1 MQEDII
7 KYYIDNKHIEDIS
20 GEVSATII
28 REDGFANSEQILR
41 EKTDSQLTA
50 YLCGY
55 DFLAQ
60 KRKED
65 YCRDL
70 PLRIELNNKE
80 LFRGT
85 IRQNDLKVQVTKG
98 IIKVDNIKDES
109 FSNMIAQ
116 FKDVEVPLNSTMTR
130 SGKPIKGLMNIT
142 PTIIALPAYLTF
154 NVFDVIRYLVE
165 FITDNEVGVVSPYLS
180 TANMFISTGYAM
192 RHANGLA
199 EQMFPT
205 VSLGTLLEEV
215 RKATSIYGVM
225 EMQGDKPILRL
236 EKEVDTFGSEVL
248 INIDTLPLGLD
259 ESFDD
264 NQIYNSI
271 QLGGNRKIEQSS
283 EMLENFNNIEVF
295 SCGCNGFK
303 DNVLN
308 LRFNFVVDN
317 DTIVMQSDSAN
328 YNDDEVWNDEIFMF
342 ELTKIGNIYTY
353 FTNNRF
359 KNINILKE
367 WLGSGINCFT
377 KDMLAKYGFLA
388 INRYDFS
395 SWEDGFLYFKNP
407 IESILDRQNSL
418 HNWIYAVDG
427 MPIMTPTQDGTTYF
441 KCQEAG
447 NYTFNSKVS
456 VKGLSAGTYDASTNT
471 ILLKLMKA
479 SSISNAVAG
488 IVLETLTENL
498 IDGYEIVVGEDFQL
512 EIQGSFNLGVNDVVI
527 AMYSITRDPTC
538 YITYQEFSLVRDS
551 LTVLTSED
559 SDHYKPFL
567 AKFKYDLCF
576 EDYEKMRKNKT
587 GIIRINGVDTWIKEV
602 KFNPFGASDFTVKYK
617 DTLC

>member
-20 GEVSATII
+20 GDVSATII

-85 IRQNDLKVQVTKG
+85 IRQNDLKVQITKG

-130 SGKPIKGLMNIT
+130 SGEPINAIPIQRPLMLIV
-142 PTIIALPAYLTF
+142 LRSYLVL
-154 NVFDVIRYLVE
+154 NVLDVIRYLVD
-165 FITDNEVGVVSPYLS
+165 FITDNEVEVISRYLS
-180 TANMFISTGYAM
+180 NANIFISTGYAM
-192 RHANGLA
+192 RHAKGTA

-205 VSLGTLLEEV
+205 LSLSQVLEEV
-215 RKATSIYGVM
+215 RKATSLYGVM
-225 EMQGDKPILRL
+225 TEVAGKPTLIL
-236 EKEVDTFGSEVL
+236 EKEEDTFGSDVL

-264 NQIYNSI
+264 NQIFNSI

-283 EMLENFNNIEVF
+283 ERLENFNNIEVF

-308 LRFNFVVDN
+308 LRFNFIVDN
-317 DTIVMQSDSAN
+317 DTIIRQLDSAN
-328 YNDDEVWNDEIFMF
+328 YNDDKVWNDDIFMF
-342 ELTKIGNIYTY
+342 ELDWLGIY
-353 FTNNRF
+353 NNNQRF
-359 KNINILKE
+359 KNINILNE

-388 INRYDFS
+388 INRDDFS
-395 SWEDGFLYFKNP
+395 SYQLGFLYFKNP

-418 HNWIYAVDG
+418 HNWIYAIDG
-427 MPIMTPTQDGTTYF
+427 MPMIMTPTQDGTTYF

-488 IVLETLTENL
+488 IILETLTENL

-512 EIQGSFNLGVNDVVI
+512 EIQGSFNLAVNDVVI
-527 AMYSITRDPTC
+527 AMYEITRNPTC

-551 LTVLTSED
+551 LTVLTSEN

-617 DTLC
+617 NTLC

>member
-20 GEVSATII
+20 GDVSATII

-41 EKTDSQLTA
+41 EKTDSKLTA

-130 SGKPIKGLMNIT
+130 SGEPINAIPIQTPLMLIV
-142 PTIIALPAYLTF
+142 ARSYLVL
-154 NVFDVIRYLVE
+154 NVLDVIRYLVD
-165 FITDNEVGVVSPYLS
+165 FITDNEVEVISRYLS
-180 TANMFISTGYAM
+180 NANIFISTGYAM
-192 RHANGLA
+192 RHAKGTA

-205 VSLGTLLEEV
+205 LSLSQVLEEV
-215 RKATSIYGVM
+215 RKATSLYGVM
-225 EMQGDKPILRL
+225 TEVAGKPTLIL
-236 EKEVDTFGSEVL
+236 EKEEDTFGSDVL

-264 NQIYNSI
+264 NQIFNSI

-283 EMLENFNNIEVF
+283 ERLENFNNIEVF

-308 LRFNFVVDN
+308 LRFNFIVDN
-317 DTIVMQSDSAN
+317 DTIIRQLDSAN
-328 YNDDEVWNDEIFMF
+328 YNDDEVWNDDIFMF
-342 ELTKIGNIYTY
+342 ELDWLGIY
-353 FTNNRF
+353 NNNQRF
-359 KNINILKE
+359 KNINILNE

-388 INRYDFS
+388 INRDDFS
-395 SWEDGFLYFKNP
+395 SYQLGFLYFKNP

-418 HNWIYAVDG
+418 HNWIYAIDG
-427 MPIMTPTQDGTTYF
+427 MPMIMTPTQDGTTYF

-488 IVLETLTENL
+488 IILETLTENL

-512 EIQGSFNLGVNDVVI
+512 EIQGSFSLAVNDVVI
-527 AMYSITRDPTC
+527 AMYEITRDPTC

-551 LTVLTSED
+551 LTVLTSEN

-576 EDYEKMRKNKT
+576 EDYEKIRKNKT

>member
-85 IRQNDLKVQVTKG
+85 IRQNDLKVQITKG

-130 SGKPIKGLMNIT
+130 SGEPINAIPILRPLMLIV
-142 PTIIALPAYLTF
+142 LRSYLVL
-154 NVFDVIRYLVE
+154 NVLDVIRYLVD
-165 FITDNEVGVVSPYLS
+165 FITDNEVEVISRYLS
-180 TANMFISTGYAM
+180 NANIFISTGYAM
-192 RHANGLA
+192 RHAKGTA

-205 VSLGTLLEEV
+205 LSLSQVLEEV
-215 RKATSIYGVM
+215 RKATSLYGVM
-225 EMQGDKPILRL
+225 TEVAGKPTLIL
-236 EKEVDTFGSEVL
+236 EKEEDTFGSDVL

-264 NQIYNSI
+264 NQIFNSI

-283 EMLENFNNIEVF
+283 ERLENFNNIEVF

-308 LRFNFVVDN
+308 LRFNFIVDN
-317 DTIVMQSDSAN
+317 DTIIRQLDSAN
-328 YNDDEVWNDEIFMF
+328 YNDDKVWNDDIFMF
-342 ELTKIGNIYTY
+342 ELDWLGIY
-353 FTNNRF
+353 NNNQRF
-359 KNINILKE
+359 KNINILNE

-388 INRYDFS
+388 INRDDFS
-395 SWEDGFLYFKNP
+395 SYQLGFLYFKNP

-418 HNWIYAVDG
+418 HNWIYAIDG
-427 MPIMTPTQDGTTYF
+427 MPMIMTPTQDGTTYF

-488 IVLETLTENL
+488 IILETLTENL

-512 EIQGSFNLGVNDVVI
+512 EIQGSFNLAVNDVVI
-527 AMYSITRDPTC
+527 AMYEITRNPTC

-551 LTVLTSED
+551 LTVLTSEN

>member
-85 IRQNDLKVQVTKG
+85 IRQNDLKVQITKG

-116 FKDVEVPLNSTMTR
+116 FKDFEVPLNSTMTR
-130 SGKPIKGLMNIT
+130 SGEPINAIPIQRPLMLIV
-142 PTIIALPAYLTF
+142 LRSYLVL
-154 NVFDVIRYLVE
+154 NVLDVIRYLVD
-165 FITDNEVGVVSPYLS
+165 FITDNEVEVISRYLS
-180 TANMFISTGYAM
+180 NANIFISTGYAM
-192 RHANGLA
+192 RHAKGTA

-205 VSLGTLLEEV
+205 LSLSQVLEEV
-215 RKATSIYGVM
+215 RKATSLYGVM
-225 EMQGDKPILRL
+225 TEVAGKPTLIL
-236 EKEVDTFGSEVL
+236 EKEEDTFGSDVL

-264 NQIYNSI
+264 NQIFNSI

-283 EMLENFNNIEVF
+283 ERLENFNNIEVF

-308 LRFNFVVDN
+308 LRFNFIVDN
-317 DTIVMQSDSAN
+317 DTIIRQLDSAN
-328 YNDDEVWNDEIFMF
+328 YNDDKVWNDDIFMF
-342 ELTKIGNIYTY
+342 ELDGLGIY
-353 FTNNRF
+353 NNNQRF
-359 KNINILKE
+359 KNINILNE

-388 INRYDFS
+388 INRDDFG
-395 SWEDGFLYFKNP
+395 SWELGFLYFKNP

-418 HNWIYAVDG
+418 HNWIYAIDG
-427 MPIMTPTQDGTTYF
+427 MPMIMTPTQDGTTYF

-488 IVLETLTENL
+488 IILETLTENL

-512 EIQGSFNLGVNDVVI
+512 EIQGSFNLAVNDVVI
-527 AMYSITRDPTC
+527 AMYEITRNPTC

-551 LTVLTSED
+551 LTVLTSEN

>member
-41 EKTDSQLTA
+41 EKTDSKLTA

-130 SGKPIKGLMNIT
+130 SGEPINAIPILRPLMLIV
-142 PTIIALPAYLTF
+142 LRSYLVL
-154 NVFDVIRYLVE
+154 NVLDVIRYLVD
-165 FITDNEVGVVSPYLS
+165 FITDNEVEVISRYLS
-180 TANMFISTGYAM
+180 NANIFISTGYAM
-192 RHANGLA
+192 RHAKGTA

-205 VSLGTLLEEV
+205 LSLSQVLEEV
-215 RKATSIYGVM
+215 RKATSLYGVM
-225 EMQGDKPILRL
+225 TEVAGKPTLIL
-236 EKEVDTFGSEVL
+236 EKEEDTFGSDVL

-264 NQIYNSI
+264 NQIFNSI

-283 EMLENFNNIEVF
+283 ERLENFNNIEVF

-308 LRFNFVVDN
+308 LRFNFIVDN
-317 DTIVMQSDSAN
+317 DTIIRQLDSAN
-328 YNDDEVWNDEIFMF
+328 YNDDEVWNDDIFMF
-342 ELTKIGNIYTY
+342 ELDWLGIY
-353 FTNNRF
+353 NNNQRF
-359 KNINILKE
+359 KNINILNE

-388 INRYDFS
+388 INRDDFS
-395 SWEDGFLYFKNP
+395 SYQLGFLYFKNP

-418 HNWIYAVDG
+418 HNWIYAIDG
-427 MPIMTPTQDGTTYF
+427 MPMIMTPTQDGTTYF

-488 IVLETLTENL
+488 IILETLTENL

-512 EIQGSFNLGVNDVVI
+512 EIQGSFNLAVNDVVI
-527 AMYSITRDPTC
+527 AMYEITRDPTC

-551 LTVLTSED
+551 LTVLTSEN
-559 SDHYKPFL
+559 SDYYKPFL

-576 EDYEKMRKNKT
+576 EDYEKIRKNKT

-617 DTLC
+617 NTLC

>member
-20 GEVSATII
+20 GDVSATII

-41 EKTDSQLTA
+41 EKTDSKLTA

-130 SGKPIKGLMNIT
+130 SGEPINAIPILRPLMLIV
-142 PTIIALPAYLTF
+142 LRSYLVL
-154 NVFDVIRYLVE
+154 NVLDVIRYLVD
-165 FITDNEVGVVSPYLS
+165 FITDNEVEVISRYLS
-180 TANMFISTGYAM
+180 NANIFISTGYAM
-192 RHANGLA
+192 RHAKGTA

-205 VSLGTLLEEV
+205 LSLSQVLEEV
-215 RKATSIYGVM
+215 RKATSLYGVM
-225 EMQGDKPILRL
+225 TEVAGKPTLIL
-236 EKEVDTFGSEVL
+236 EKEEDTFGSDVL

-264 NQIYNSI
+264 NQIFNSI

-283 EMLENFNNIEVF
+283 ERLENFNNIEVF

-308 LRFNFVVDN
+308 LRFNFIVDN
-317 DTIVMQSDSAN
+317 DTIIRQLDSAN
-328 YNDDEVWNDEIFMF
+328 YNDDKVWNDDIFMF
-342 ELTKIGNIYTY
+342 ELDWLGIY
-353 FTNNRF
+353 NNNQRF
-359 KNINILKE
+359 KNINILNE

-388 INRYDFS
+388 INRDDFS
-395 SWEDGFLYFKNP
+395 SYQLGFLYFKNP

-418 HNWIYAVDG
+418 HNWIYAIDG
-427 MPIMTPTQDGTTYF
+427 MPMIMTPTQDGTTYF

-488 IVLETLTENL
+488 IILETLTENL

-512 EIQGSFNLGVNDVVI
+512 EIQGSFNLAVNDVVI
-527 AMYSITRDPTC
+527 AMYEITRDPTC

-551 LTVLTSED
+551 LTVLTSEN
-559 SDHYKPFL
+559 SDYYKPFL

-576 EDYEKMRKNKT
+576 EDYEKIRKNKT

-617 DTLC
+617 NTLC

>member
-20 GEVSATII
+20 GDVSATII

-130 SGKPIKGLMNIT
+130 SGEPINAIPIQRPLMLIV
-142 PTIIALPAYLTF
+142 LRSYLVL
-154 NVFDVIRYLVE
+154 NVLDVIRYLVD
-165 FITDNEVGVVSPYLS
+165 FITDNEVEVISRYLS
-180 TANMFISTGYAM
+180 NANIFISTGYAM
-192 RHANGLA
+192 RHAKGTA

-205 VSLGTLLEEV
+205 LSLSQVLEEV
-215 RKATSIYGVM
+215 RKATSLYGVM
-225 EMQGDKPILRL
+225 TEVAGKPTLIL
-236 EKEVDTFGSEVL
+236 EKEEDTFGSDVL

-264 NQIYNSI
+264 NQIFNSI

-283 EMLENFNNIEVF
+283 ERLENFNNIEVF

-308 LRFNFVVDN
+308 LRFNFIVDN
-317 DTIVMQSDSAN
+317 DTIIRQLDSAN
-328 YNDDEVWNDEIFMF
+328 YNDDKVWNDDIFMF
-342 ELTKIGNIYTY
+342 ELDGLGIY
-353 FTNNRF
+353 NNNQRF
-359 KNINILKE
+359 KNINILNE

-388 INRYDFS
+388 INRDDFS
-395 SWEDGFLYFKNP
+395 SYQLGFLYFKNP

-418 HNWIYAVDG
+418 HNWIYAIDG

-488 IVLETLTENL
+488 IILETLTENL

-512 EIQGSFNLGVNDVVI
+512 EIQGSFNLAVNDVVI
-527 AMYSITRDPTC
+527 AMYEITRNPTC

-551 LTVLTSED
+551 LTVLTSEN
-559 SDHYKPFL
+559 SDYYKPFL

>member
-41 EKTDSQLTA
+41 EKTDSKLTA

-130 SGKPIKGLMNIT
+130 SGEPINAIPILRPLMLIV
-142 PTIIALPAYLTF
+142 LRSYLVL
-154 NVFDVIRYLVE
+154 NVLDVIRYLVD
-165 FITDNEVGVVSPYLS
+165 FITDNEVEVISRYLS
-180 TANMFISTGYAM
+180 NANIFISTGYAM
-192 RHANGLA
+192 RHAKGTA

-205 VSLGTLLEEV
+205 LSLSQVLEEV
-215 RKATSIYGVM
+215 RKATSLYGVM
-225 EMQGDKPILRL
+225 TEVAGKPTLIL
-236 EKEVDTFGSEVL
+236 EKEEDTFGSDVL

-264 NQIYNSI
+264 NQIFNSI

-283 EMLENFNNIEVF
+283 ERLENFNNIEVF

-308 LRFNFVVDN
+308 LRFNFIVDN
-317 DTIVMQSDSAN
+317 DTIIRQLDSAN
-328 YNDDEVWNDEIFMF
+328 YNDDKVWNDDIFMF
-342 ELTKIGNIYTY
+342 ELDWLGIY
-353 FTNNRF
+353 NNNQRF
-359 KNINILKE
+359 KNINILNE

-388 INRYDFS
+388 INRDDFS
-395 SWEDGFLYFKNP
+395 SYQLGFLYFKNP

-418 HNWIYAVDG
+418 HNWIYAIDG
-427 MPIMTPTQDGTTYF
+427 MPMIMTPTQDGTTYF

-488 IVLETLTENL
+488 IILETLTENL

-512 EIQGSFNLGVNDVVI
+512 EIQGSFNLAVNDVVI
-527 AMYSITRDPTC
+527 AMYEITRDPTC

-551 LTVLTSED
+551 LTVLTSEN

-617 DTLC
+617 NTLC

>member
-20 GEVSATII
+20 GDVSATII

-41 EKTDSQLTA
+41 EKTDSKLTA

-85 IRQNDLKVQVTKG
+85 IRQNDLKVQITKG

-130 SGKPIKGLMNIT
+130 SGEPINAIPIQRPLMLIV
-142 PTIIALPAYLTF
+142 LRSYLVL
-154 NVFDVIRYLVE
+154 NVLDVIRYLVD
-165 FITDNEVGVVSPYLS
+165 FITDNEVEVISRYLS
-180 TANMFISTGYAM
+180 NANIFISTGYAM
-192 RHANGLA
+192 RHAKGTA

-205 VSLGTLLEEV
+205 LSLSQVLEEV
-215 RKATSIYGVM
+215 RKATSLYGVM
-225 EMQGDKPILRL
+225 TEVAGKPTLIL
-236 EKEVDTFGSEVL
+236 EKEEDTFGSDVL

-264 NQIYNSI
+264 NQIFNSI

-283 EMLENFNNIEVF
+283 ERLENFNNIEVF

-308 LRFNFVVDN
+308 LRFNFIVDN
-317 DTIVMQSDSAN
+317 DTIIRQLDSAN
-328 YNDDEVWNDEIFMF
+328 YNDDKVWNDDIFMF
-342 ELTKIGNIYTY
+342 ELDGLGIY
-353 FTNNRF
+353 NNNQRF
-359 KNINILKE
+359 KNINILNE

-388 INRYDFS
+388 INRDDFS
-395 SWEDGFLYFKNP
+395 SYQLGFLYFKNP

-418 HNWIYAVDG
+418 HNWIYAIDG
-427 MPIMTPTQDGTTYF
+427 MPMIMTPTQDGTTYF

-488 IVLETLTENL
+488 IILETLTENL

-512 EIQGSFNLGVNDVVI
+512 EIQGSFNLAVNDVVI
-527 AMYSITRDPTC
+527 AMYEITRNPTC

-551 LTVLTSED
+551 LTVLTSEN
-559 SDHYKPFL
+559 SDYYKPFL

-617 DTLC
+617 NTLC

>member
-20 GEVSATII
+20 GDVSATII

-116 FKDVEVPLNSTMTR
+116 FKDFEVPLNSTMTR
-130 SGKPIKGLMNIT
+130 SGEPINAIPIQRPLMLIV
-142 PTIIALPAYLTF
+142 LRSYLVL
-154 NVFDVIRYLVE
+154 NVLDVIRYLVD
-165 FITDNEVGVVSPYLS
+165 FITDNEVEVISRYLS
-180 TANMFISTGYAM
+180 NANIFISTGYAM
-192 RHANGLA
+192 RHAKGTA

-205 VSLGTLLEEV
+205 LSLSQVLEEV
-215 RKATSIYGVM
+215 RKATSLYGVM
-225 EMQGDKPILRL
+225 TEVAGKPTLIL
-236 EKEVDTFGSEVL
+236 EKEEDTFGSDVL

-264 NQIYNSI
+264 NQIFNSI

-283 EMLENFNNIEVF
+283 ERLENFNNIEVF

-308 LRFNFVVDN
+308 LRFNFIVDN
-317 DTIVMQSDSAN
+317 DTIIRQLDSAN
-328 YNDDEVWNDEIFMF
+328 YNDDKVWNDDIFMF
-342 ELTKIGNIYTY
+342 ELDWLGIY
-353 FTNNRF
+353 NNNQRF
-359 KNINILKE
+359 KNINILNE

-388 INRYDFS
+388 INRDDFS
-395 SWEDGFLYFKNP
+395 SYQLGFLYFKNP
-407 IESILDRQNSL
+407 IERILDRQNSL
-418 HNWIYAVDG
+418 HNWIYAIDG
-427 MPIMTPTQDGTTYF
+427 MPMIMTPTQDGTTYF

-488 IVLETLTENL
+488 IVMETLTENL

-512 EIQGSFNLGVNDVVI
+512 EIQGSFNLAVNDVVI
-527 AMYSITRDPTC
+527 AMYEITRDPTC

-551 LTVLTSED
+551 LTVLTSEN
-559 SDHYKPFL
+559 SDYYKPFL

>member
-20 GEVSATII
+20 GDVSATII

-130 SGKPIKGLMNIT
+130 SGEPINAIPILRPLMLIV
-142 PTIIALPAYLTF
+142 LRSYLVL
-154 NVFDVIRYLVE
+154 NVLDVIRYLVD
-165 FITDNEVGVVSPYLS
+165 FITDNEVEVISRYLS
-180 TANMFISTGYAM
+180 NANIFISTGYAM
-192 RHANGLA
+192 RHAKGTA

-205 VSLGTLLEEV
+205 LSLSQVLEEV
-215 RKATSIYGVM
+215 RKATSLYGVM
-225 EMQGDKPILRL
+225 TEVAGKPTLIL
-236 EKEVDTFGSEVL
+236 EKEEDTFGSDVL

-264 NQIYNSI
+264 NQIFNSI

-283 EMLENFNNIEVF
+283 ERLENFNNIEVF

-308 LRFNFVVDN
+308 LRFNFIVDN
-317 DTIVMQSDSAN
+317 DTIIRQLDSAN
-328 YNDDEVWNDEIFMF
+328 YNDDKVWNDDIFMF
-342 ELTKIGNIYTY
+342 ELDWLGIY
-353 FTNNRF
+353 NNNQRF
-359 KNINILKE
+359 KNINILNE

-388 INRYDFS
+388 INRDDFS
-395 SWEDGFLYFKNP
+395 SYQLGFLYFKNP

-418 HNWIYAVDG
+418 HNWIYAIDG
-427 MPIMTPTQDGTTYF
+427 MPMIMTPTQDGTTYF

-488 IVLETLTENL
+488 IILETLTENL

-512 EIQGSFNLGVNDVVI
+512 EIQGSFNLAVNDVVI
-527 AMYSITRDPTC
+527 AMYEITRDPTC

-551 LTVLTSED
+551 LTVLTSEN

-576 EDYEKMRKNKT
+576 EDYEKIRKNKT

>member
-20 GEVSATII
+20 GDVSATII

-85 IRQNDLKVQVTKG
+85 IRQNDLKVQITKG

-130 SGKPIKGLMNIT
+130 SGEPINAIPILRPLMLIV
-142 PTIIALPAYLTF
+142 LRSYLVL
-154 NVFDVIRYLVE
+154 NVLDVIRYLVD
-165 FITDNEVGVVSPYLS
+165 FITDNEVEVISRYLS
-180 TANMFISTGYAM
+180 NANIFISTGYAM
-192 RHANGLA
+192 RHAKGTA

-205 VSLGTLLEEV
+205 LSLSQVLEEV
-215 RKATSIYGVM
+215 RKATSLYGVM
-225 EMQGDKPILRL
+225 TEVAGKPTLIL
-236 EKEVDTFGSEVL
+236 EKEEDTFGSDVL
-248 INIDTLPLGLD
+248 INIDTLPFGLE

-264 NQIYNSI
+264 NQIFNSI

-283 EMLENFNNIEVF
+283 ERLENFNNIEVF

-308 LRFNFVVDN
+308 LRFNFIVDN
-317 DTIVMQSDSAN
+317 DTIIRQLDSAN
-328 YNDDEVWNDEIFMF
+328 YNDDKVWNDDIFMF
-342 ELTKIGNIYTY
+342 ELDGLGIY
-353 FTNNRF
+353 NNNQRF
-359 KNINILKE
+359 KNINILNE

-388 INRYDFS
+388 INRDDFS
-395 SWEDGFLYFKNP
+395 SYQLGFLYFKNP

-418 HNWIYAVDG
+418 HNWIYAIDG
-427 MPIMTPTQDGTTYF
+427 MPMIMTPTQDGTTYF

-512 EIQGSFNLGVNDVVI
+512 EIQGSFNLAVNDVVI
-527 AMYSITRDPTC
+527 AMYEITRNPTC

-551 LTVLTSED
+551 LTVLTSEN

-617 DTLC
+617 NTLC

>member
-20 GEVSATII
+20 GDVSATII

-41 EKTDSQLTA
+41 EKTDSKLTA

-85 IRQNDLKVQVTKG
+85 IRQNDLKVQITKG

-130 SGKPIKGLMNIT
+130 SGEPINAIPIQRPLMLIV
-142 PTIIALPAYLTF
+142 LRSYLVL
-154 NVFDVIRYLVE
+154 NVLDVIRYLVD
-165 FITDNEVGVVSPYLS
+165 FITDNEVEVISRYLS
-180 TANMFISTGYAM
+180 NANIFISTGYAM
-192 RHANGLA
+192 RHAKGTA

-205 VSLGTLLEEV
+205 LSLSQVLEEV
-215 RKATSIYGVM
+215 RKATSLYGVM
-225 EMQGDKPILRL
+225 TEVAGKPTLIL
-236 EKEVDTFGSEVL
+236 EKEEDTFGSDVL

-264 NQIYNSI
+264 NQIFNSI

-283 EMLENFNNIEVF
+283 ERLENFNNIEVF

-308 LRFNFVVDN
+308 LRFNFIVDN
-317 DTIVMQSDSAN
+317 DTIIRQLDSAN
-328 YNDDEVWNDEIFMF
+328 YNDDKVWNDDIFMF
-342 ELTKIGNIYTY
+342 ELDGLGIY
-353 FTNNRF
+353 NNNQRF
-359 KNINILKE
+359 KNINILNE

-388 INRYDFS
+388 INRDDFS
-395 SWEDGFLYFKNP
+395 SYQLGFLYFKNP

-418 HNWIYAVDG
+418 HNWIYAIDG

-488 IVLETLTENL
+488 IILETLTENL

-512 EIQGSFNLGVNDVVI
+512 EIQGSFNLAVNDVVI
-527 AMYSITRDPTC
+527 AMYEITRNPTC

-551 LTVLTSED
+551 LTVLTSEN

-617 DTLC
+617 NTLC

>member
-116 FKDVEVPLNSTMTR
+116 FKDFEVPLNSTMTR
-130 SGKPIKGLMNIT
+130 SGEPINAIPILRPLMLIV
-142 PTIIALPAYLTF
+142 LRSYLVL
-154 NVFDVIRYLVE
+154 NVLDVIRYLVD
-165 FITDNEVGVVSPYLS
+165 FITDNEVEVISRYLS
-180 TANMFISTGYAM
+180 NANIFISTGYAM
-192 RHANGLA
+192 RHAKGTA

-205 VSLGTLLEEV
+205 LSLSQVLEEV
-215 RKATSIYGVM
+215 RKATSLYGVM
-225 EMQGDKPILRL
+225 TEVAGKPTLIL
-236 EKEVDTFGSEVL
+236 EKEEDTFGSDVL

-264 NQIYNSI
+264 NQIFNSI

-283 EMLENFNNIEVF
+283 ERLENFNNIEVF

-308 LRFNFVVDN
+308 LRFNFIVDN
-317 DTIVMQSDSAN
+317 DTIIRQLDSAN
-328 YNDDEVWNDEIFMF
+328 YNDDKVWNDDIFMF
-342 ELTKIGNIYTY
+342 ELDWLGIY
-353 FTNNRF
+353 NNNQRF
-359 KNINILKE
+359 KNINILNE

-388 INRYDFS
+388 INRDDFS
-395 SWEDGFLYFKNP
+395 SYQLGFLYFKNP

-418 HNWIYAVDG
+418 HNWIYAIDG
-427 MPIMTPTQDGTTYF
+427 MPMIMTPTQDGTTYF

-488 IVLETLTENL
+488 IILETLTENL

-512 EIQGSFNLGVNDVVI
+512 EIQGSFNLAVNDVVI
-527 AMYSITRDPTC
+527 AMYEITRDPTC

-551 LTVLTSED
+551 LTVLTSEN
-559 SDHYKPFL
+559 SDYYKPFL

-617 DTLC
+617 NTLC

>member
-41 EKTDSQLTA
+41 EKTDSKLTA

-130 SGKPIKGLMNIT
+130 SGEPINAIPIQRPLMLIV
-142 PTIIALPAYLTF
+142 LRSYLVL
-154 NVFDVIRYLVE
+154 NVLDVIRYLVD
-165 FITDNEVGVVSPYLS
+165 FITDNEVEVISRYLS
-180 TANMFISTGYAM
+180 NANIFISTGYAM
-192 RHANGLA
+192 RHAKGTA

-205 VSLGTLLEEV
+205 LSLSQVLEEV
-215 RKATSIYGVM
+215 RKATSLYGVM
-225 EMQGDKPILRL
+225 TEVAGKPTLIL
-236 EKEVDTFGSEVL
+236 EKEEDTFGSDVL

-264 NQIYNSI
+264 NQIFNSI

-283 EMLENFNNIEVF
+283 ERLENFNNIEVF

-308 LRFNFVVDN
+308 LRFNFIVDN
-317 DTIVMQSDSAN
+317 DTIIRQLDSAN
-328 YNDDEVWNDEIFMF
+328 YNDDEVWNDDIFMF
-342 ELTKIGNIYTY
+342 ELDWLGIY
-353 FTNNRF
+353 NNNQRF
-359 KNINILKE
+359 KNINILNE

-388 INRYDFS
+388 INRDDFS
-395 SWEDGFLYFKNP
+395 SYQLGFLYFKNP

-418 HNWIYAVDG
+418 HNWIYAIDG
-427 MPIMTPTQDGTTYF
+427 MPMIMTPTQDGTTYF

-512 EIQGSFNLGVNDVVI
+512 EIQGSFNLAVNDVVI
-527 AMYSITRDPTC
+527 AMYEITRDPTC

-551 LTVLTSED
+551 LTVLTSEN

-617 DTLC
+617 NTLC

>member
-20 GEVSATII
+20 GDVSATII

-41 EKTDSQLTA
+41 EKTDSKLTA

-85 IRQNDLKVQVTKG
+85 IRQNDLKVQITKG

-116 FKDVEVPLNSTMTR
+116 FKDFEVPLNSTMTR
-130 SGKPIKGLMNIT
+130 SGEPINAIPIQRPLMLIV
-142 PTIIALPAYLTF
+142 LRSYLVL
-154 NVFDVIRYLVE
+154 NVLDVIRYLVD
-165 FITDNEVGVVSPYLS
+165 FITDNEVEVISRYLS
-180 TANMFISTGYAM
+180 NANIFISTGYAM
-192 RHANGLA
+192 RHAKGTA

-205 VSLGTLLEEV
+205 LSLSQVLEEV
-215 RKATSIYGVM
+215 RKATSLYGVM
-225 EMQGDKPILRL
+225 TEVAGKPTLIL
-236 EKEVDTFGSEVL
+236 EKEEDTFGSDVL

-264 NQIYNSI
+264 NQIFNSI

-283 EMLENFNNIEVF
+283 ERLENFNNIEVF

-308 LRFNFVVDN
+308 LRFNFIVDN
-317 DTIVMQSDSAN
+317 DTIIRQLDSAN
-328 YNDDEVWNDEIFMF
+328 YNDDEVWNDDIFMF
-342 ELTKIGNIYTY
+342 ELDGLGIY
-353 FTNNRF
+353 NNNQRF
-359 KNINILKE
+359 KNINILNE

-388 INRYDFS
+388 INRDDFS
-395 SWEDGFLYFKNP
+395 SYQLGFLYFKNP

-418 HNWIYAVDG
+418 HNWIYAIDG
-427 MPIMTPTQDGTTYF
+427 MPMIMTPTQDGTTYF

-488 IVLETLTENL
+488 IILETLTENL

-512 EIQGSFNLGVNDVVI
+512 EIQGSFNLAVNDVVI
-527 AMYSITRDPTC
+527 AMYEITRDPTC

-551 LTVLTSED
+551 LTVLTSEN

>member
-20 GEVSATII
+20 GDVSATII

-41 EKTDSQLTA
+41 EKTDSKLTA

-130 SGKPIKGLMNIT
+130 SGEPINAIPILRPLMLIV
-142 PTIIALPAYLTF
+142 LRSYLVL
-154 NVFDVIRYLVE
+154 NVLDVIRYLVD
-165 FITDNEVGVVSPYLS
+165 FITDNEVEVISRYLS
-180 TANMFISTGYAM
+180 NANIFISTGYAM
-192 RHANGLA
+192 RHAKGTA

-205 VSLGTLLEEV
+205 LSLSQVLEEV
-215 RKATSIYGVM
+215 RKATSLYGVM
-225 EMQGDKPILRL
+225 TEVAGKPTLIL
-236 EKEVDTFGSEVL
+236 EKEEDTFGSDVL
-248 INIDTLPLGLD
+248 INIDTLPFGLE

-264 NQIYNSI
+264 NQIFNSI

-283 EMLENFNNIEVF
+283 ERLENFNNIEVF

-308 LRFNFVVDN
+308 LRFNFIVDN
-317 DTIVMQSDSAN
+317 DTIIRQLDSAN
-328 YNDDEVWNDEIFMF
+328 YNDDKVWNDDIFMF
-342 ELTKIGNIYTY
+342 ELDWLGIY
-353 FTNNRF
+353 NNNQRF
-359 KNINILKE
+359 KNINILNE

-388 INRYDFS
+388 INRDDFS
-395 SWEDGFLYFKNP
+395 SYQLGFLYFKNP

-418 HNWIYAVDG
+418 HNWIYAIDG
-427 MPIMTPTQDGTTYF
+427 MPMIMTPTQDGTTYF

-488 IVLETLTENL
+488 IILETLTENL

-512 EIQGSFNLGVNDVVI
+512 EIQGSFNLAVNDVVI
-527 AMYSITRDPTC
+527 AMYEITRDPTC

-551 LTVLTSED
+551 LTVLTSEN
-559 SDHYKPFL
+559 SDYYKPFL

-617 DTLC
+617 NTLC

>member
-20 GEVSATII
+20 GDVSATII

-41 EKTDSQLTA
+41 EKTDSKLTA

-116 FKDVEVPLNSTMTR
+116 FKDFEVPLNSTMTR
-130 SGKPIKGLMNIT
+130 SGEPINAIPIQRPLMLIV
-142 PTIIALPAYLTF
+142 LRSYLVL
-154 NVFDVIRYLVE
+154 NVLDVIRYLVD
-165 FITDNEVGVVSPYLS
+165 FITDNEVEVSSRYLS
-180 TANMFISTGYAM
+180 NANIFISTGYAM
-192 RHANGLA
+192 RHAKGTA

-205 VSLGTLLEEV
+205 LSLSQVLEEV
-215 RKATSIYGVM
+215 RKATSLYGVM
-225 EMQGDKPILRL
+225 TEVAGKPTLIL
-236 EKEVDTFGSEVL
+236 EKEEDTFGSDVL

-264 NQIYNSI
+264 NQIFNSI

-283 EMLENFNNIEVF
+283 ERLENFNNIEVF

-308 LRFNFVVDN
+308 LRFNFIVDN
-317 DTIVMQSDSAN
+317 DTIIRQLDSAN
-328 YNDDEVWNDEIFMF
+328 YNDDKVWNDDIFMF
-342 ELTKIGNIYTY
+342 ELDGLGIY
-353 FTNNRF
+353 NNNQRF
-359 KNINILKE
+359 KNINILNE

-388 INRYDFS
+388 INRDDFG
-395 SWEDGFLYFKNP
+395 SWELGFLYFKNP

-418 HNWIYAVDG
+418 HNWIYAIDG
-427 MPIMTPTQDGTTYF
+427 MPMIMTPTQDGTTYF

-488 IVLETLTENL
+488 IILETLTENL

-512 EIQGSFNLGVNDVVI
+512 EIQGSFNLAVNDVVI
-527 AMYSITRDPTC
+527 AMYEITRNPTC

-551 LTVLTSED
+551 LTVLTSEN

-617 DTLC
+617 NTLC

>member
-116 FKDVEVPLNSTMTR
+116 FKDIKVPLNSTMTR
-130 SGKPIKGLMNIT
+130 SGEPINAIPILKPLMLIV
-142 PTIIALPAYLTF
+142 ARSYLVL
-154 NVFDVIRYLVE
+154 NVLDVIRYLVD
-165 FITDNEVGVVSPYLS
+165 FITDNEVEVISRYLS
-180 TANMFISTGYAM
+180 NANIFISTGYAM
-192 RHANGLA
+192 RHAKGTA

-205 VSLGTLLEEV
+205 LSLSQILEEV
-215 RKATSIYGVM
+215 RKATSLYGVM
-225 EMQGDKPILRL
+225 TEVAGKPTLML
-236 EKEVDTFGSEVL
+236 EKEVDTFGSDVL

-264 NQIYNSI
+264 NQIFNSI

-283 EMLENFNNIEVF
+283 ERLENFNNIEVF

-308 LRFNFVVDN
+308 LRFNFIVDN
-317 DTIVMQSDSAN
+317 DTIIMQLDSAN
-328 YNDDEVWNDEIFMF
+328 YNDDEVWNDDIFMF
-342 ELTKIGNIYTY
+342 ELDWLGIY
-353 FTNNRF
+353 NNNQRF

-388 INRYDFS
+388 INRDDFS
-395 SWEDGFLYFKNP
+395 SYQDGFLYFKNP

-427 MPIMTPTQDGTTYF
+427 MPIMTPTQVGTTYF

-488 IVLETLTENL
+488 IILETLTENL

-512 EIQGSFNLGVNDVVI
+512 EIQGSFNLAVNDVVI
-527 AMYSITRDPTC
+527 AMYSITRNPTC

-551 LTVLTSED
+551 LTVITSEN
-559 SDHYKPFL
+559 SDYYKPFL

>member
-20 GEVSATII
+20 GDVSATII

-116 FKDVEVPLNSTMTR
+116 FKDFEVPLNSTMTR
-130 SGKPIKGLMNIT
+130 SGEPINAIPILRPLMLIV
-142 PTIIALPAYLTF
+142 LRSYLVL
-154 NVFDVIRYLVE
+154 NVLDVIRYLVD
-165 FITDNEVGVVSPYLS
+165 FITDNEVEVSSRYLS
-180 TANMFISTGYAM
+180 NANIFISTGYAM
-192 RHANGLA
+192 RHAKGTA

-205 VSLGTLLEEV
+205 LSLSQVLEEV
-215 RKATSIYGVM
+215 RKATSLYGVM
-225 EMQGDKPILRL
+225 TEVAGKPTLIL
-236 EKEVDTFGSEVL
+236 EKEEDTFGSDVL

-264 NQIYNSI
+264 NQIFNSI

-283 EMLENFNNIEVF
+283 ERLENFNNIEVF

-308 LRFNFVVDN
+308 LRFNFIVDN
-317 DTIVMQSDSAN
+317 DTIIRQLDSAN
-328 YNDDEVWNDEIFMF
+328 YNDDEVWNDDIFMF
-342 ELTKIGNIYTY
+342 ELDGLGIY
-353 FTNNRF
+353 NNNQRF
-359 KNINILKE
+359 KNINILNE

-388 INRYDFS
+388 INRDDFS
-395 SWEDGFLYFKNP
+395 SYQLGFLYFKNP

-418 HNWIYAVDG
+418 HNWIYAIDG
-427 MPIMTPTQDGTTYF
+427 MPMIMTPTQDGTTYF

-488 IVLETLTENL
+488 IILETLTENL

-512 EIQGSFNLGVNDVVI
+512 EIQGSFNLAVNDVVI
-527 AMYSITRDPTC
+527 AMYEITRDPTC

-551 LTVLTSED
+551 LTVLTSEN
-559 SDHYKPFL
+559 SDYYKPFL

>member
-20 GEVSATII
+20 GDVSATII

-70 PLRIELNNKE
+70 PLRIELNDRE

-85 IRQNDLKVQVTKG
+85 IRQNDFKVQVTKG

-130 SGKPIKGLMNIT
+130 SGEPINAIPIQTPLMLIV
-142 PTIIALPAYLTF
+142 ARSYLVL
-154 NVFDVIRYLVE
+154 NVLDVIRYLVD
-165 FITDNEVGVVSPYLS
+165 FITDNEVEVISRYLS
-180 TANMFISTGYAM
+180 NANIFISTGYAM
-192 RHANGLA
+192 RHAKGTA

-205 VSLGTLLEEV
+205 LSLSQVLEEV
-215 RKATSIYGVM
+215 RKATSLYGVM
-225 EMQGDKPILRL
+225 TEVAGKPTLIL
-236 EKEVDTFGSEVL
+236 EKEEDTFGSDVL

-264 NQIYNSI
+264 NQIFNSI

-283 EMLENFNNIEVF
+283 ERLENFNNIEVF

-308 LRFNFVVDN
+308 LRFNFIVDN
-317 DTIVMQSDSAN
+317 DTIIMQLDSAN
-328 YNDDEVWNDEIFMF
+328 YNDDEVWNDDIFMF
-342 ELTKIGNIYTY
+342 ELDWLGIY
-353 FTNNRF
+353 NNNQRF

-388 INRYDFS
+388 INRADFG
-395 SWEDGFLYFKNP
+395 SWQDGFLYFKNP

-427 MPIMTPTQDGTTYF
+427 MPIMTPTQLGTTYF

-447 NYTFNSKVS
+447 KYTFNSKVS
-456 VKGLSAGTYDASTNT
+456 VKGLTAGTYNASTNT

-479 SSISNAVAG
+479 SSISNAVNG
-488 IVLETLTENL
+488 IVLETITENL

-512 EIQGSFNLGVNDVVI
+512 EIEGSFNLAVNDIVI

-538 YITYQEFSLVRDS
+538 DITYQEFSLVRDS
-551 LTVLTSED
+551 LTVLTSEN
-559 SDHYKPFL
+559 SDNYKPFL

-617 DTLC
+617 KTLC

>member
-180 TANMFISTGYAM
+180 TANIFISTGYAM
-192 RHANGLA
+192 RHAKGTA

-205 VSLGTLLEEV
+205 LSLSQVLEEV
-215 RKATSIYGVM
+215 RKATSLYGVM
-225 EMQGDKPILRL
+225 TEVAGKPTLIL
-236 EKEVDTFGSEVL
+236 EKEEDTFGSDVL

-264 NQIYNSI
+264 NQIFNSI

-283 EMLENFNNIEVF
+283 ERLENFNNIEVF

-388 INRYDFS
+388 INRDDFG
-395 SWEDGFLYFKNP
+395 SWQDGFLYFKNP

-418 HNWIYAVDG
+418 HNWIYAIDG
-427 MPIMTPTQDGTTYF
+427 MPIMTPSQDGTTYF

-456 VKGLSAGTYDASTNT
+456 VKGLTAGTYNASTNT

-479 SSISNAVAG
+479 SSISNAVGG

-512 EIQGSFNLGVNDVVI
+512 EIQGSFNLAVNDVVI

-551 LTVLTSED
+551 LTVLTSEN

>member
-130 SGKPIKGLMNIT
+130 SGEPINAIPILRPLMLIV
-142 PTIIALPAYLTF
+142 LRSYLVL
-154 NVFDVIRYLVE
+154 NVLDVIRYLVD
-165 FITDNEVGVVSPYLS
+165 FITDNEVEVISRYLS
-180 TANMFISTGYAM
+180 NANIFISTGYAM
-192 RHANGLA
+192 RHAKGTA

-205 VSLGTLLEEV
+205 LSLSQVLEEV
-215 RKATSIYGVM
+215 RKATSLYGVM
-225 EMQGDKPILRL
+225 TEVAGKPTLIL
-236 EKEVDTFGSEVL
+236 EKEEDTFGSDVL
-248 INIDTLPLGLD
+248 INIDTLPFGLE

-264 NQIYNSI
+264 NQIFNSI

-283 EMLENFNNIEVF
+283 ERLENFNNIEVF

-308 LRFNFVVDN
+308 LRFNFIVDN
-317 DTIVMQSDSAN
+317 DTIIRQLDSAN
-328 YNDDEVWNDEIFMF
+328 YNDDKVWNDDIFMF
-342 ELTKIGNIYTY
+342 ELDWLGIY
-353 FTNNRF
+353 NNNQRF
-359 KNINILKE
+359 KNINILNE

-388 INRYDFS
+388 INRDDFS
-395 SWEDGFLYFKNP
+395 SYQLGFLYFKNP

-418 HNWIYAVDG
+418 HNWIYAIDG
-427 MPIMTPTQDGTTYF
+427 MPMIMTPTQDGTTYF

-488 IVLETLTENL
+488 IILETLTENL

-512 EIQGSFNLGVNDVVI
+512 EIQGSFNLAVNDVVI
-527 AMYSITRDPTC
+527 AMYEITRNPTC

-551 LTVLTSED
+551 LTVLTSEN
-559 SDHYKPFL
+559 SDYYKPFL

>member
-116 FKDVEVPLNSTMTR
+116 FKDFEVPLNSTMTR
-130 SGKPIKGLMNIT
+130 SGEPINAIPILRPLMLIV
-142 PTIIALPAYLTF
+142 LRSYLVL
-154 NVFDVIRYLVE
+154 NVLDVIRYLVD
-165 FITDNEVGVVSPYLS
+165 FITDNEVEVISRYLS
-180 TANMFISTGYAM
+180 NANIFISTGYAM
-192 RHANGLA
+192 RHAKGTA

-205 VSLGTLLEEV
+205 LSLSQVLEEV
-215 RKATSIYGVM
+215 RKATSLYGVM
-225 EMQGDKPILRL
+225 TEVAGKPTLIL
-236 EKEVDTFGSEVL
+236 EKEEDTFGSDVL
-248 INIDTLPLGLD
+248 INIDTLPFGLE

-264 NQIYNSI
+264 NQIFNSI

-283 EMLENFNNIEVF
+283 ERLENFNNIEVF

-308 LRFNFVVDN
+308 LRFNFIVDN
-317 DTIVMQSDSAN
+317 DTIIRQLDSAN
-328 YNDDEVWNDEIFMF
+328 YNDDEVWNDDIFMF
-342 ELTKIGNIYTY
+342 ELDWLGIY
-353 FTNNRF
+353 NNNQRF
-359 KNINILKE
+359 KNINILNE

-388 INRYDFS
+388 INRDDFS
-395 SWEDGFLYFKNP
+395 SYQLGFLYFKNP

-418 HNWIYAVDG
+418 HNWIYAIDG
-427 MPIMTPTQDGTTYF
+427 MPMIMTPTQDGTTYF

-488 IVLETLTENL
+488 IILETLTENL

-512 EIQGSFNLGVNDVVI
+512 EIQGSFNLAVNDVVI
-527 AMYSITRDPTC
+527 AMYEITRDPTC
-538 YITYQEFSLVRDS
+538 YITYQEFSVVRDS
-551 LTVLTSED
+551 LTVLTSEN

-576 EDYEKMRKNKT
+576 EDYEKIRKNKT

-617 DTLC
+617 NTLC

>member
-20 GEVSATII
+20 GDVSATII

-41 EKTDSQLTA
+41 EKTDSKLTA

-130 SGKPIKGLMNIT
+130 SGEPINAIPILRPLMLIV
-142 PTIIALPAYLTF
+142 LRSYLVL
-154 NVFDVIRYLVE
+154 NVLDVIRYLVD
-165 FITDNEVGVVSPYLS
+165 FITDNEVEVSSRYLS
-180 TANMFISTGYAM
+180 NANIFISTGYAM
-192 RHANGLA
+192 RHAKGTA

-205 VSLGTLLEEV
+205 LSLSQVLEEV
-215 RKATSIYGVM
+215 RKATSLYGVM
-225 EMQGDKPILRL
+225 TEVAGKPTLIL
-236 EKEVDTFGSEVL
+236 EKEEDTFGSDVL

-264 NQIYNSI
+264 NQIFNSI

-283 EMLENFNNIEVF
+283 ERLENFNNIEVF

-308 LRFNFVVDN
+308 LRFNFIVDN
-317 DTIVMQSDSAN
+317 DTIIRQLDSAN
-328 YNDDEVWNDEIFMF
+328 YNDDEVWNDDIFMF
-342 ELTKIGNIYTY
+342 ELDWLGIY
-353 FTNNRF
+353 NNNQRF
-359 KNINILKE
+359 KNINILNE

-388 INRYDFS
+388 INRDDFS
-395 SWEDGFLYFKNP
+395 SYQLGFLYFKNP

-418 HNWIYAVDG
+418 HNWIYAIDG
-427 MPIMTPTQDGTTYF
+427 MPMIMTPTQDGTTYF

-488 IVLETLTENL
+488 IILETLTENL

-512 EIQGSFNLGVNDVVI
+512 EIQGSFNLAVNDVVI
-527 AMYSITRDPTC
+527 AMYEITRDPTC

-551 LTVLTSED
+551 LTVLTSEN

-617 DTLC
+617 NTLC

>member
-20 GEVSATII
+20 GDVSATII

-130 SGKPIKGLMNIT
+130 SGEPINAIPIQRPLMLIV
-142 PTIIALPAYLTF
+142 LRSYLVL
-154 NVFDVIRYLVE
+154 NVLDVIRYLVD
-165 FITDNEVGVVSPYLS
+165 FITDNEVEVISRYLS
-180 TANMFISTGYAM
+180 NANIFISTGYAM
-192 RHANGLA
+192 RHAKGTA

-205 VSLGTLLEEV
+205 LSLSQVLEEV
-215 RKATSIYGVM
+215 RKATSLYGVM
-225 EMQGDKPILRL
+225 TEVAGKPTLIL
-236 EKEVDTFGSEVL
+236 EKEEDTFGSDVL

-264 NQIYNSI
+264 NQIFNSI

-283 EMLENFNNIEVF
+283 ERLENFNNIEVF

-308 LRFNFVVDN
+308 LRFNFIVDN
-317 DTIVMQSDSAN
+317 DTIIRQLDSAN
-328 YNDDEVWNDEIFMF
+328 YNDDKVWNDDIFMF
-342 ELTKIGNIYTY
+342 ELDGLGIY
-353 FTNNRF
+353 NNNQRF
-359 KNINILKE
+359 KNINILNE

-388 INRYDFS
+388 INRDDFS
-395 SWEDGFLYFKNP
+395 SYQLGFLYFKNP

-418 HNWIYAVDG
+418 HNWIYAIDG

-488 IVLETLTENL
+488 IILETLTENL

-512 EIQGSFNLGVNDVVI
+512 EIQGSFSLAVNDVVI
-527 AMYSITRDPTC
+527 AMYEITRNPTC

-551 LTVLTSED
+551 LTVLTSEN
-559 SDHYKPFL
+559 SDYYKPFL

-617 DTLC
+617 NTLC

>member
-85 IRQNDLKVQVTKG
+85 IRQNDLKVQITKG

-130 SGKPIKGLMNIT
+130 SGEPINAIPIQRPLMLIV
-142 PTIIALPAYLTF
+142 LRSYLVL
-154 NVFDVIRYLVE
+154 NVLDVIRYLVD
-165 FITDNEVGVVSPYLS
+165 FITDNEVEVISRYLS
-180 TANMFISTGYAM
+180 NANIFISTGYAM
-192 RHANGLA
+192 RHAKGTA

-205 VSLGTLLEEV
+205 LSLSQILEEV
-215 RKATSIYGVM
+215 RKATSLYGVM
-225 EMQGDKPILRL
+225 TEVAGKPTLIL
-236 EKEVDTFGSEVL
+236 EKEEDTFGSDVL

-264 NQIYNSI
+264 NQIFNSI

-283 EMLENFNNIEVF
+283 ERLENFNNIEVF

-308 LRFNFVVDN
+308 LRFNFIVDN
-317 DTIVMQSDSAN
+317 DTIIRQLDSAN
-328 YNDDEVWNDEIFMF
+328 YNDDKVWNDDIFMF
-342 ELTKIGNIYTY
+342 ELDWLGIY
-353 FTNNRF
+353 NNNQRF
-359 KNINILKE
+359 KNINILNE

-388 INRYDFS
+388 INRDDFS
-395 SWEDGFLYFKNP
+395 SYQLGFLYFKNP

-418 HNWIYAVDG
+418 HNWIYAIDG
-427 MPIMTPTQDGTTYF
+427 MPMIMTPTQDGTTYF

-512 EIQGSFNLGVNDVVI
+512 EIQGSFNLAVNDVVI
-527 AMYSITRDPTC
+527 AMYEITRNPTC

-551 LTVLTSED
+551 LTVLTSEN

-617 DTLC
+617 NTLC

>member
-130 SGKPIKGLMNIT
+130 SGEPINAIPIQKPLMLIV
-142 PTIIALPAYLTF
+142 ARSYLVL
-154 NVFDVIRYLVE
+154 NVLDVIRYLVD
-165 FITDNEVGVVSPYLS
+165 FITDNEVEVISRYLS
-180 TANMFISTGYAM
+180 NANIFISTGYAM
-192 RHANGLA
+192 RHAKGTA

-205 VSLGTLLEEV
+205 LSLSQILEEV
-215 RKATSIYGVM
+215 RKATSLYGVM
-225 EMQGDKPILRL
+225 TEVAGKPTLIL
-236 EKEVDTFGSEVL
+236 EKEEDTFGSDVL

-283 EMLENFNNIEVF
+283 ERLENFNNIEVF

-308 LRFNFVVDN
+308 LRFNFIVDN
-317 DTIVMQSDSAN
+317 DTIIMQLDSAN
-328 YNDDEVWNDEIFMF
+328 YNDDEVWNDDIFMF
-342 ELTKIGNIYTY
+342 ELDWLGIY
-353 FTNNRF
+353 NNNQRF
-359 KNINILKE
+359 KNINILNE

-388 INRYDFS
+388 INRYDFES
-395 SWEDGFLYFKNP
+395 DQDSFLYFKNP

-418 HNWIYAVDG
+418 HNWIYTVDG
-427 MPIMTPTQDGTTYF
+427 MPIMTPTQPGTTYF

-456 VKGLSAGTYDASTNT
+456 VKGLSAGTYNASTNT

-479 SSISNAVAG
+479 SSISNAVNG

-512 EIQGSFNLGVNDVVI
+512 EIQGSFNLAVNDVVI
-527 AMYSITRDPTC
+527 AMYSITRNPTC

-551 LTVLTSED
+551 LTVITSEN
-559 SDHYKPFL
+559 SDYYKPFL

-617 DTLC
+617 NTLC

>member
-116 FKDVEVPLNSTMTR
+116 FKDFEVPLNSTMTR
-130 SGKPIKGLMNIT
+130 SGEPINAIPILRPLMLIV
-142 PTIIALPAYLTF
+142 LRSYLVL
-154 NVFDVIRYLVE
+154 NVLDVIRYLVD
-165 FITDNEVGVVSPYLS
+165 FITDNEVEVISRYLS
-180 TANMFISTGYAM
+180 NANIFISTGYAM
-192 RHANGLA
+192 RHAKGTA

-205 VSLGTLLEEV
+205 LSLSQVLEEV
-215 RKATSIYGVM
+215 RKATSLYGVM
-225 EMQGDKPILRL
+225 TEVAGKPTLIL
-236 EKEVDTFGSEVL
+236 EKEEDTFGSDVL

-264 NQIYNSI
+264 NQIFNSI

-283 EMLENFNNIEVF
+283 ERLENFNNIEVF

-308 LRFNFVVDN
+308 LRFNFIVDN
-317 DTIVMQSDSAN
+317 DTIIRQLDSAN
-328 YNDDEVWNDEIFMF
+328 YNDDKVWNDDIFMF
-342 ELTKIGNIYTY
+342 ELDWLGIY
-353 FTNNRF
+353 NNNQRF
-359 KNINILKE
+359 KNINILNE

-388 INRYDFS
+388 INRDDFS
-395 SWEDGFLYFKNP
+395 SYQLGFLYFKNP

-418 HNWIYAVDG
+418 HNWIYAIDG
-427 MPIMTPTQDGTTYF
+427 MPMIMTPTQDGTTYF

-488 IVLETLTENL
+488 IILETLTENL

-512 EIQGSFNLGVNDVVI
+512 EIQGSFNLAVNDVVI
-527 AMYSITRDPTC
+527 AMYEITRDPTC

-551 LTVLTSED
+551 LTVLTSEN

>member
-130 SGKPIKGLMNIT
+130 SGEPINAIPILRPLMLIV
-142 PTIIALPAYLTF
+142 LRSYLVL
-154 NVFDVIRYLVE
+154 NVLDVIRYLVD
-165 FITDNEVGVVSPYLS
+165 FITDNEVEVISRYLS
-180 TANMFISTGYAM
+180 NANIFISTGYAM
-192 RHANGLA
+192 RHAKGTA

-205 VSLGTLLEEV
+205 LSLSQVLEEV
-215 RKATSIYGVM
+215 RKATSLYGVM
-225 EMQGDKPILRL
+225 TEVAGKPTLIL
-236 EKEVDTFGSEVL
+236 EKEEDTFGSDVL

-264 NQIYNSI
+264 NQIFNSI

-283 EMLENFNNIEVF
+283 ERLENFNNIEVF

-308 LRFNFVVDN
+308 LRFNFIVDN
-317 DTIVMQSDSAN
+317 DTIIRQLDSAN
-328 YNDDEVWNDEIFMF
+328 YNDDKVWNDDIFMF
-342 ELTKIGNIYTY
+342 ELDWLGIY
-353 FTNNRF
+353 NNNQRF
-359 KNINILKE
+359 KNINILNE

-388 INRYDFS
+388 INRDDFS
-395 SWEDGFLYFKNP
+395 SYQLGFLYFKNP

-418 HNWIYAVDG
+418 HNWIYAIDG
-427 MPIMTPTQDGTTYF
+427 MPMIMTPTQDGTTYF

-488 IVLETLTENL
+488 IILETLTENL

-512 EIQGSFNLGVNDVVI
+512 EIQGSFNLAVNDVVI
-527 AMYSITRDPTC
+527 AMYEITRDPTC

-551 LTVLTSED
+551 LTVLTSEN

>member
-20 GEVSATII
+20 GDVSATII

-130 SGKPIKGLMNIT
+130 SGEPINAIPIQRPLMLIV
-142 PTIIALPAYLTF
+142 LRSYLVL
-154 NVFDVIRYLVE
+154 NVLDVIRYLVD
-165 FITDNEVGVVSPYLS
+165 FITDNEVEVISRYLS
-180 TANMFISTGYAM
+180 NANIFISTGYAM
-192 RHANGLA
+192 RHAKGTA

-205 VSLGTLLEEV
+205 LSLSQVLEEV
-215 RKATSIYGVM
+215 RKATSLYGVM
-225 EMQGDKPILRL
+225 TEVAGKPTLIL
-236 EKEVDTFGSEVL
+236 EKEEDTFGSDVL

-264 NQIYNSI
+264 NQIFNSI

-283 EMLENFNNIEVF
+283 ERLENFNNIEVF

-308 LRFNFVVDN
+308 LRFNFIVDN
-317 DTIVMQSDSAN
+317 DTIIRQLDSAN
-328 YNDDEVWNDEIFMF
+328 YNDDKVWNDDIFMF
-342 ELTKIGNIYTY
+342 ELDWLGIY
-353 FTNNRF
+353 NNNQRF
-359 KNINILKE
+359 KNINILNE

-388 INRYDFS
+388 INRDDFS
-395 SWEDGFLYFKNP
+395 SYQLGFLYFKNP

-418 HNWIYAVDG
+418 HNWIYAIDG
-427 MPIMTPTQDGTTYF
+427 MPMIMTPTQDGTTYF

-488 IVLETLTENL
+488 IVMETLTENL

-512 EIQGSFNLGVNDVVI
+512 EIQGSFNLAVNDVVI
-527 AMYSITRDPTC
+527 AMYEITRDPTC

-551 LTVLTSED
+551 LTVLTSEN
-559 SDHYKPFL
+559 SDYYKPFL

-617 DTLC
+617 NTLC

>member
-20 GEVSATII
+20 GDVSATII

-130 SGKPIKGLMNIT
+130 SGEPINAIPILRPLMLIV
-142 PTIIALPAYLTF
+142 LRSYLVL
-154 NVFDVIRYLVE
+154 NVLDVIRYLVD
-165 FITDNEVGVVSPYLS
+165 FITDNEVEVISRYLS
-180 TANMFISTGYAM
+180 NANIFISTGYAM
-192 RHANGLA
+192 RHAKGTA

-205 VSLGTLLEEV
+205 LSLSQVLEEV
-215 RKATSIYGVM
+215 RKATSLYGVM
-225 EMQGDKPILRL
+225 TEVAGKPTLIL
-236 EKEVDTFGSEVL
+236 EKEEDTFGSDVL
-248 INIDTLPLGLD
+248 INIDTLPFGLE

-264 NQIYNSI
+264 NQIFNSI

-283 EMLENFNNIEVF
+283 ERLENFNNIEVF

-308 LRFNFVVDN
+308 LRFNFIVDN
-317 DTIVMQSDSAN
+317 DTIIRQLDSAN
-328 YNDDEVWNDEIFMF
+328 YNDDKVWNDDIFMF
-342 ELTKIGNIYTY
+342 ELDWLGIY
-353 FTNNRF
+353 NNNQRF
-359 KNINILKE
+359 KNINILNE

-388 INRYDFS
+388 INRDDFS
-395 SWEDGFLYFKNP
+395 SYQLGFLYFKNP

-418 HNWIYAVDG
+418 HNWIYAIDG
-427 MPIMTPTQDGTTYF
+427 MPMIMTPTQDGTTYF

-488 IVLETLTENL
+488 IILETLTENL

-512 EIQGSFNLGVNDVVI
+512 EIQGSFNLAVNDVVI
-527 AMYSITRDPTC
+527 AMYEITRDPTC

-551 LTVLTSED
+551 LTVLTSEN

-617 DTLC
+617 NTLC

>member
-20 GEVSATII
+20 GDVSATII

-85 IRQNDLKVQVTKG
+85 IRQNDLKVQITKG

-130 SGKPIKGLMNIT
+130 SGEPINAIPIQRPLMLIV
-142 PTIIALPAYLTF
+142 LRSYLVL
-154 NVFDVIRYLVE
+154 NVLDVIRYLVD
-165 FITDNEVGVVSPYLS
+165 FITDNEVEVISRYLS
-180 TANMFISTGYAM
+180 NANIFISTGYAM
-192 RHANGLA
+192 RHAKGTA

-205 VSLGTLLEEV
+205 LSLSQVLEEV
-215 RKATSIYGVM
+215 RKATSLYGVM
-225 EMQGDKPILRL
+225 TEVAGKPTLIL
-236 EKEVDTFGSEVL
+236 EKEEDTFGSDVL

-264 NQIYNSI
+264 NQIFNSI

-283 EMLENFNNIEVF
+283 ERLENFNNIEVF

-308 LRFNFVVDN
+308 LRFNFIVDN
-317 DTIVMQSDSAN
+317 DTIIRQLDSAN
-328 YNDDEVWNDEIFMF
+328 YNDDEVWNDDIFMF
-342 ELTKIGNIYTY
+342 ELDWLGIY
-353 FTNNRF
+353 NNNQRF
-359 KNINILKE
+359 KNINILNE

-388 INRYDFS
+388 INRDDFS
-395 SWEDGFLYFKNP
+395 SYQLGFLYFKNP

-418 HNWIYAVDG
+418 HNWIYAIDG
-427 MPIMTPTQDGTTYF
+427 MPMIMTPTQDGTTYF

-488 IVLETLTENL
+488 IILETLTENL

-512 EIQGSFNLGVNDVVI
+512 EIQGSFNLAVNDVVI
-527 AMYSITRDPTC
+527 AMYEITRNPTC

-551 LTVLTSED
+551 LTVLTSEN

-617 DTLC
+617 NTLC

>member
-130 SGKPIKGLMNIT
+130 SGEPTNAIPIQTPLMLIV
-142 PTIIALPAYLTF
+142 LRSYLVL
-154 NVFDVIRYLVE
+154 NVLDVIRYLVD
-165 FITDNEVGVVSPYLS
+165 FITDNEVEVISRYLS
-180 TANMFISTGYAM
+180 NANIFISTGYAM
-192 RHANGLA
+192 RHAKGTA

-205 VSLGTLLEEV
+205 LSLSQVLEEV
-215 RKATSIYGVM
+215 RKATSLYGVM
-225 EMQGDKPILRL
+225 TEVAGKPTLIL
-236 EKEVDTFGSEVL
+236 EKEEDTFGSDVL

-264 NQIYNSI
+264 NQIFNSI

-283 EMLENFNNIEVF
+283 ERLENFNNIEVF

-308 LRFNFVVDN
+308 LRFNFIVDN
-317 DTIVMQSDSAN
+317 DTIIRQLDSAN
-328 YNDDEVWNDEIFMF
+328 YNDDKVWNDDIFMF
-342 ELTKIGNIYTY
+342 ELDWLGIY
-353 FTNNRF
+353 NNNQRF
-359 KNINILKE
+359 KNINILNE

-388 INRYDFS
+388 INRDDFS
-395 SWEDGFLYFKNP
+395 SYQLGFLYFKNP

-418 HNWIYAVDG
+418 HNWIYAIDG
-427 MPIMTPTQDGTTYF
+427 MPMIMTPTQDGTTYF

-488 IVLETLTENL
+488 IILETLTENL

-512 EIQGSFNLGVNDVVI
+512 EIQGSFNLAVNDVVI
-527 AMYSITRDPTC
+527 AMYEITRDPTC

-551 LTVLTSED
+551 LTVLTSEN

>member
-7 KYYIDNKHIEDIS
+7 KFFIDNKHIEDIS

-116 FKDVEVPLNSTMTR
+116 FKDIKVPLNSTMTR
-130 SGKPIKGLMNIT
+130 SGEPINAIPIQKPLMLIV
-142 PTIIALPAYLTF
+142 ARSYLVL
-154 NVFDVIRYLVE
+154 NVLDVIRYLVD
-165 FITDNEVGVVSPYLS
+165 FITDNEVEVISRYLS
-180 TANMFISTGYAM
+180 NANIFISTGYAM
-192 RHANGLA
+192 RHAKGTA

-205 VSLGTLLEEV
+205 LSLSQILEEV
-215 RKATSIYGVM
+215 RKATSLYGVM
-225 EMQGDKPILRL
+225 TEVAGKPTLIL
-236 EKEVDTFGSEVL
+236 EKEEDTFGSDVL

-264 NQIYNSI
+264 NQIFNSI

-283 EMLENFNNIEVF
+283 ERLENFNNIEVF

-308 LRFNFVVDN
+308 LRFNFIVDN
-317 DTIVMQSDSAN
+317 DTIIMQLDSAN

-342 ELTKIGNIYTY
+342 ELDWLGIY
-353 FTNNRF
+353 NNNERF
-359 KNINILKE
+359 KNINILTE

-377 KDMLAKYGFLA
+377 KDMLAKYGLLA
-388 INRYDFS
+388 INRDDFS
-395 SWEDGFLYFKNP
+395 SYQDGFLYFKNP

-427 MPIMTPTQDGTTYF
+427 MPIMTPTQLGTTYF

-512 EIQGSFNLGVNDVVI
+512 EIQGSFNLAVNDVVI

-551 LTVLTSED
+551 LTVLTSEN

>member
-85 IRQNDLKVQVTKG
+85 IRQNDLKVQITKG

-116 FKDVEVPLNSTMTR
+116 FKDFEVPLNSTMTR
-130 SGKPIKGLMNIT
+130 SGEPINAIPIQRPLMLIV
-142 PTIIALPAYLTF
+142 LRSYLVL
-154 NVFDVIRYLVE
+154 NVLDVIRYLVD
-165 FITDNEVGVVSPYLS
+165 FITDNEVEVISRYLS
-180 TANMFISTGYAM
+180 NANIFISTGYAM
-192 RHANGLA
+192 RHAKGTA

-205 VSLGTLLEEV
+205 LSLSQVLEEV
-215 RKATSIYGVM
+215 RKATSLYGVM
-225 EMQGDKPILRL
+225 TEVAGKPTLIL
-236 EKEVDTFGSEVL
+236 EKEEDTFGSDVL

-264 NQIYNSI
+264 NQIFNSI

-283 EMLENFNNIEVF
+283 ERLENFNNIEVF

-308 LRFNFVVDN
+308 LRFNFIVDN
-317 DTIVMQSDSAN
+317 DTIIRQLDSAN
-328 YNDDEVWNDEIFMF
+328 YNDDKVWNDDIFMF
-342 ELTKIGNIYTY
+342 ELDWLGIY
-353 FTNNRF
+353 NNNQRF
-359 KNINILKE
+359 KNINILNE

-388 INRYDFS
+388 INRDDFG
-395 SWEDGFLYFKNP
+395 SWELGFLYFKNP

-418 HNWIYAVDG
+418 HNWIYAIDG
-427 MPIMTPTQDGTTYF
+427 MPMIMTPTQDGTTYF

-512 EIQGSFNLGVNDVVI
+512 EIQGSFSLAVNDVVI
-527 AMYSITRDPTC
+527 AMYEITRDPTC

-551 LTVLTSED
+551 LTVLTSEN

>member
-41 EKTDSQLTA
+41 EKTDSKLTA

-130 SGKPIKGLMNIT
+130 SGEPINAIPIQRPLMLIV
-142 PTIIALPAYLTF
+142 LRSYLVL
-154 NVFDVIRYLVE
+154 NVLDVIRYLVD
-165 FITDNEVGVVSPYLS
+165 FITDNEVEVISRYLS
-180 TANMFISTGYAM
+180 NANIFISTGYAM
-192 RHANGLA
+192 RHAKGTA

-205 VSLGTLLEEV
+205 LSLSQVLEEV
-215 RKATSIYGVM
+215 RKATSLYGVM
-225 EMQGDKPILRL
+225 TEVAGKPTLIL
-236 EKEVDTFGSEVL
+236 EKEEDTFGSDVL

-264 NQIYNSI
+264 NQIFNSI

-283 EMLENFNNIEVF
+283 ERLENFNNIEVF

-308 LRFNFVVDN
+308 LRFNFIVDN
-317 DTIVMQSDSAN
+317 DTIIRQLDSAN
-328 YNDDEVWNDEIFMF
+328 YNDDEVWNDDIFMF
-342 ELTKIGNIYTY
+342 ELDGLGIY
-353 FTNNRF
+353 NNNQRF
-359 KNINILKE
+359 KNINILNE

-388 INRYDFS
+388 INRDDFG
-395 SWEDGFLYFKNP
+395 SWQLGFLYFKNP

-418 HNWIYAVDG
+418 HNWIYAIDG
-427 MPIMTPTQDGTTYF
+427 MPIIMTPTQDGTTYF

-488 IVLETLTENL
+488 IILETLTENL

-512 EIQGSFNLGVNDVVI
+512 EIQGSFNLAVNDVVI
-527 AMYSITRDPTC
+527 AMYEITRDPTC

-551 LTVLTSED
+551 LTVLTSEN
-559 SDHYKPFL
+559 SDYYKPFL

-617 DTLC
+617 NTLC

>member
-98 IIKVDNIKDES
+98 IINIDNIKDES

-116 FKDVEVPLNSTMTR
+116 FKDFEVPLNSTMTR
-130 SGKPIKGLMNIT
+130 SGEPINAIPIQTPLMLIV
-142 PTIIALPAYLTF
+142 LRSYLVL
-154 NVFDVIRYLVE
+154 NVLDVIRYLVD
-165 FITDNEVGVVSPYLS
+165 FITDNEVEVISRYLS
-180 TANMFISTGYAM
+180 NANIFISTGYAM
-192 RHANGLA
+192 RHAKGTA

-205 VSLGTLLEEV
+205 LSLSQVLEEV
-215 RKATSIYGVM
+215 RKATSLYGVM
-225 EMQGDKPILRL
+225 TEVAGKPTLIL
-236 EKEVDTFGSEVL
+236 EKEEDTFGSDVL

-264 NQIYNSI
+264 NQIFNSI

-283 EMLENFNNIEVF
+283 ERLENFNNIEVF

-308 LRFNFVVDN
+308 LRFNFIVDN
-317 DTIVMQSDSAN
+317 DTIIRQLDSAN
-328 YNDDEVWNDEIFMF
+328 YNDDKVWNDDIFMF
-342 ELTKIGNIYTY
+342 ELDWLGIY
-353 FTNNRF
+353 NNNQRF
-359 KNINILKE
+359 KNINILNE

-388 INRYDFS
+388 INRDDFS
-395 SWEDGFLYFKNP
+395 SYQLGFLYFKNP

-418 HNWIYAVDG
+418 HNWIYAIDG
-427 MPIMTPTQDGTTYF
+427 MPMIMTPTQDGTTYF

-488 IVLETLTENL
+488 IILETLTENL

-512 EIQGSFNLGVNDVVI
+512 EIQGSFNLAVNDVVI
-527 AMYSITRDPTC
+527 AMYEITRDPTC

-551 LTVLTSED
+551 LTVLTSEN

>member
-20 GEVSATII
+20 GDVSATII

-41 EKTDSQLTA
+41 EKTDSKLTA

-85 IRQNDLKVQVTKG
+85 IRQNDLKVQITKG

-116 FKDVEVPLNSTMTR
+116 FKDFEVPLNSTMTR
-130 SGKPIKGLMNIT
+130 SGEPINAIPIQRPLMLIV
-142 PTIIALPAYLTF
+142 LRSYLVL
-154 NVFDVIRYLVE
+154 NVLDVIRYLVD
-165 FITDNEVGVVSPYLS
+165 FITDNEVEVISRYLS
-180 TANMFISTGYAM
+180 NANIFISTGYAM
-192 RHANGLA
+192 RHAKGTA

-205 VSLGTLLEEV
+205 LSLSQILEEV
-215 RKATSIYGVM
+215 RKATSLYGVM
-225 EMQGDKPILRL
+225 TEVAGKPTLIL
-236 EKEVDTFGSEVL
+236 EKEEDTFGSDVL

-264 NQIYNSI
+264 NQIFNSI

-283 EMLENFNNIEVF
+283 ERLENFNNIEVF

-308 LRFNFVVDN
+308 LRFNFIVDN
-317 DTIVMQSDSAN
+317 DTIIRQLDSAN
-328 YNDDEVWNDEIFMF
+328 YNDDKVWNDDIFMF
-342 ELTKIGNIYTY
+342 ELDWLGIY
-353 FTNNRF
+353 NNNQRF
-359 KNINILKE
+359 KNINILNE

-388 INRYDFS
+388 INRDDFS
-395 SWEDGFLYFKNP
+395 SYQLGFLYFKNP

-418 HNWIYAVDG
+418 HNWIYAIDG
-427 MPIMTPTQDGTTYF
+427 MPMIMTPTQDGTTYF

-488 IVLETLTENL
+488 IILETLTENL

-512 EIQGSFNLGVNDVVI
+512 EIQGSFSLAVNDVVI
-527 AMYSITRDPTC
+527 AMYEITRDPTC

-551 LTVLTSED
+551 LTVLTSEN

-617 DTLC
+617 NTLC